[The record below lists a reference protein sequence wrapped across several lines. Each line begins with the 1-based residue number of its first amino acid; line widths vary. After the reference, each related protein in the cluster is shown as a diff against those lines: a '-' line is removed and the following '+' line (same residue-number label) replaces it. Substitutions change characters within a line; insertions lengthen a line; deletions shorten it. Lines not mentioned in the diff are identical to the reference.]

1 MTWKRA
7 RSKEQKKQRIS
18 EIVDATAR
26 LYKKHSFEEIS
37 FTRIAKEAGFTRSN
51 LYKYFSSKEEIF
63 LAFLKQD
70 IITWRKDLL
79 RTFGRHQ
86 TRSVKAFASIWADV
100 LSRHRRL
107 LDLISILPSYL
118 EKNVT
123 EESLV
128 GFKRGII
135 GELHL
140 LSEGLVKLFPD
151 LSLERVGKFLE
162 IQFATIIGLY
172 QMTNLS
178 ELQRK
183 VLEYPEFRHLKVDF
197 NYSLQKTVE
206 CLLQGLIAP
215 SSAS

>member
-63 LAFLKQD
+63 LAFLKQE
-70 IITWRKDLL
+70 IVALRKALVKNSQ
-79 RTFGRHQ
+79 GRKAI
-86 TRSVKAFASIWADV
+86 SVKTFASVWVETLSRRKRLLNLLSIMSSFLERNVSEPCLVEFKRYVSDELKV
-100 LSRHRRL
+100 LSAL
-107 LDLISILPSYL
+107 LCRMFPTLSS
-118 EKNVT
+118 EKT
-123 EESLV
+123 
-128 GFKRGII
+128 
-135 GELHL
+135 GEFIELQMA
-140 LSEGLVKLFPD
+140 S
-151 LSLERVGKFLE
+151 
-162 IQFATIIGLY
+162 AIGLY

-183 VLEYPEFRHLKVDF
+183 VLEYPEFRHMKVDF
-197 NYSLQKTVE
+197 NRSLQKTVE
-206 CLLQGLIAP
+206 CLLQGLITP